1 MALLLIYIAILG
13 FICIRDLTRK
23 PAALDFVV
31 AGRNQGVW
39 GVYASLMATM
49 LGASATLG
57 VAESATKIGWS
68 AMWWLVAGAIGLL
81 LQAGILTSCIAAF
94 KPCSLPELAEK
105 LVSQQAKRV
114 VAIIIGVA
122 WIGIVAAQFYIG
134 YEFIKLF
141 SIPALSREW
150 GVVIA
155 GAITICYTMC
165 GGQLSVVRTDKLQ
178 VLLIFAAFIAAAIA
192 LTIGCGQMSF
202 EANATLPQFEL
213 LNVRFGLQELVL
225 VLFAAGGAF
234 LLGPDVVSRSFIART
249 PRIAKL
255 ATLLAAISLL
265 FFGVVI
271 TYMGVWDSTN
281 YPSSKDNP
289 IIHIG
294 VLLPFSIKLL
304 FSLGL
309 ISVLLSSANTCLIN
323 CAIIVGRD
331 IFGCGSVRSLRTA
344 VLVLGLLAMLLAF
357 LDYGIIE
364 LLLLSYSIYT
374 PGVAIPLVVALLAR
388 RKFKINQ
395 RVWLAAVIIGGACGL
410 ASAIAP
416 TVFPKLFPVVGGVI
430 AFVISIVSIKHNSV
444 D

>member
-57 VAESATKIGWS
+57 VAESATKIGWP

-81 LQAGILTSCIAAF
+81 LQAGILTSCIAVF

-192 LTIGCGQMSF
+192 LTIGGGQMSF
-202 EANATLPQFEL
+202 EVNATLPQFEL
-213 LNVRFGLQELVL
+213 LNARFGLQELVL
-225 VLFAAGGAF
+225 MLFAAGGAF
-234 LLGPDVVSRSFIART
+234 FLGPDVVSRSFIART
-249 PRIAKL
+249 PRIAKQ
-255 ATLLAAISLL
+255 ATVLAAISLL
-265 FFGVVI
+265 IFGVVI
-271 TYMGVWDSTN
+271 TYMGLWDSTN

-294 VLLPFSIKLL
+294 ELLPFPIKLL

-331 IFGCGSVRSLRTA
+331 IFGCGSVRSLRVA
-344 VLVLGLLAMLLAF
+344 VLVLGILAMLLAF

-395 RVWLAAVIIGGACGL
+395 SVWLAAVIIGGACGL

-430 AFVISIVSIKHNSV
+430 AFAISIVSIKHNSV